1 MSVSIII
8 DSQSGVPI
16 ASVRPGARSMT
27 TYPVVQEGVKYGG
40 PQAQ

>member
-1 MSVSIII
+1 MSVTIII

-16 ASVRPGARSMT
+16 ANVRSGARPMT
-27 TYPVVQEGVKYGG
+27 TCPVVQEGVKYGG